1 MGHLE
6 GNFTPVL
13 YTGARFLKVNHSACK
28 LHLFGSILYGNLW
41 PVWLYHFFLLY
52 PINVTISRKK
62 KWNLTC
68 VLVSSTFFSEIFL
81 MLRRIERDV
90 IINVYRSSCEIPR
103 VLIGF

>member
-41 PVWLYHFFLLY
+41 PVWLYHFFT
-52 PINVTISRKK
+52 VSHKRHDFQKK